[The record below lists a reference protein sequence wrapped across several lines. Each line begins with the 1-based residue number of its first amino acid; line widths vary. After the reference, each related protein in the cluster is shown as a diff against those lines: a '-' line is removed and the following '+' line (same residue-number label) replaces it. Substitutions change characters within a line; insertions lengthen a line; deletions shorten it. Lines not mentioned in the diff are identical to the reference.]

1 MKKSKKA
8 KATNFKR
15 IKILINNSKELLI
28 GILFGIVVSTISVRA
43 ATILFASSD
52 ISYDD
57 TRAGS
62 TIGASDV
69 QDALD
74 EIYGLAKGCLES
86 VVNVTISPSA
96 AGSVSPSTM
105 TIAKNSTGTFN
116 VTPNSGYGNGT
127 VSCTNA
133 QTGTLKRT
141 SDPTTFTIKP
151 QVDTDC
157 TITYTNV
164 GTYTI
169 NLTAV
174 NATISGGTSKTVT
187 VGGTALYTVTPS
199 SGYGF
204 TTAAGGYHVGE
215 ISCTDPSDS
224 SAYPSGTAYIVSSN
238 QLRIGIS
245 SPTAGKTYA
254 CTITAGKTDNFS
266 YTTGSATT
274 KSFHGSMFEL
284 NYCCAAS
291 FTWNS
296 HSGRFTISGMGYD
309 RNNDYG
315 IQKTSMAK
323 YCVEQTFMGS
333 NIVTPGSACSIS
345 DTEIYKFNSCS
356 TATTSNSSYC
366 WEASSVAYTS
376 NVSAGS
382 SIYDW

>member
-1 MKKSKKA
+1 MSKK
-8 KATNFKR
+8 KKTR
-15 IKILINNSKELLI
+15 IRKIKKFIYNNKELFFGL
-28 GILFGIVVSTISVRA
+28 LLGIVVSAVSVKA

-57 TRAGS
+57 TRAG
-62 TIGASDV
+62 TTVGASDV

-74 EIYGLAKGCLES
+74 EIYALAKGCNENVID
-86 VVNVTISPSA
+86 VVISPSN
-96 AGSVSPSTM
+96 AGSVSPGTM
-105 TIAKNSTGTFN
+105 TLAKGTGGTFN
-116 VTPNSGYGNGT
+116 VTPNSGYGSGT

-133 QTGTLKRT
+133 QAATLARN
-141 SDPTTFTIKP
+141 SDPSTLTINP
-151 QVDTDC
+151 TADSTC

-169 NLTAV
+169 NLTAA
-174 NATISGGTSKTVT
+174 NATISGGTSKTAT

-204 TTAAGGYHVGE
+204 TTAAGGYHVGG

-254 CTITAGKTDNFS
+254 CTITADKTDNFS

-284 NYCCAAS
+284 DYCCAAS

-296 HSGRFTISGMGYD
+296 HSGRFTISGTGYD

-323 YCVEQTFMGS
+323 YCVEEGFMSS
-333 NIVTPGSACSIS
+333 NPVTPGSACSVS

-376 NVSAGS
+376 NVSSGTNIS
-382 SIYDW
+382 NW